1 MGSHSRITDCC
12 FINIKQ
18 HSLFIGN
25 QSWIV
30 HNCIIETNGGDIR
43 IGNNCWVCNTCNI
56 EQGIT
61 LQDGTIVASHTFVNL
76 QQTIGNTNSLIA
88 GHPTQVIR
96 TGVLRIDNKLVS
108 NAVNQ
113 YFKEHLS
120 DDEYKYDQDFKKTDL
135 TKI

>member
-1 MGSHSRITDCC
+1 MGNHSRITDCC

-30 HNCIIETNGGDIR
+30 HNCIIETKGGDVR

-56 EQGIT
+56 EQGVT
-61 LQDGTIVASHTFVNL
+61 LPDGTIVASHTFLNSR
-76 QQTIGNTNSLIA
+76 QTIGNTNSLIA

-96 TGVLRIDNKLVS
+96 TGVMRIDNKLVS

-120 DDEYKYDQDFKKTDL
+120 DEEYKYGSDFKETDL